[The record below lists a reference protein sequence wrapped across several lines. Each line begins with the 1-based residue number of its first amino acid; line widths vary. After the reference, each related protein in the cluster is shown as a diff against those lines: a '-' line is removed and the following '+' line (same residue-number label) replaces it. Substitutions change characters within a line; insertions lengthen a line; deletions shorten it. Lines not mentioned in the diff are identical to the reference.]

1 MNITHLRIQRYLLE
15 YRRNYL
21 SNLFI
26 DVFFF
31 QPAPP
36 PQQSYIPAV
45 LPSAPAPYQPPSYAS
60 VTTPIAAQQPTEK
73 YGNDTK
79 QTSTRIDLS
88 QYERQQAELEE
99 REKRLAERERA
110 ITNSAISGSE
120 SKND

>member
-1 MNITHLRIQRYLLE
+1 MY
-15 YRRNYL
+15 
-21 SNLFI
+21 
-26 DVFFF
+26 FFS

-45 LPSAPAPYQPPSYAS
+45 LPSAPAPAPYQPPSYSS

-110 ITNSAISGSE
+110 ITNAAASGS
-120 SKND
+120 

>member
-1 MNITHLRIQRYLLE
+1 MNITHLQIQRYLLE
-15 YRRNYL
+15 YIRNYL

-26 DVFFF
+26 CVFFS

-36 PQQSYIPAV
+36 PQQAYIPAV
-45 LPSAPAPYQPPSYAS
+45 LPSAPAPYQPPSYSS

-79 QTSTRIDLS
+79 QTSTRIDVS

-110 ITNSAISGSE
+110 ITNAAASGS
-120 SKND
+120 